1 MAYEQLA
8 LDVSSLFLCM
18 IGIDDHCIPD
28 FASVLISAL
37 CVCVCVCVCV
47 YQSSLGSFSG
57 RLLLGVA
64 ASCVSLYQPGEAEP
78 LDSFPIGQICSYGI
92 SDPHTLRISTGDR
105 DLLLQTSQV
114 GHTHTHTTA
123 VE

>member
-1 MAYEQLA
+1 M
-8 LDVSSLFLCM
+8 
-18 IGIDDHCIPD
+18 
-28 FASVLISAL
+28 SVY
-37 CVCVCVCVCV
+37 CVCVCVT
-47 YQSSLGSFSG
+47 QSSLDSFSG

-78 LDSFPIGQICSYGI
+78 LDSFPIGQICSYAI

-114 GHTHTHTTA
+114 GHTHTCNLQQIHTIHRMHTHHSTSMGLGRYL
-123 VE
+123 